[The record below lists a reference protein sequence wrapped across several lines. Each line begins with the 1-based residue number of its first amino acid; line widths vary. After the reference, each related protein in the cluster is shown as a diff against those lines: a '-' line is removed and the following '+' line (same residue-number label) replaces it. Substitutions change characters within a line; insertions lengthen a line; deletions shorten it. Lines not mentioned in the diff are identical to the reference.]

1 MKVFVC
7 FALSRKKVRK
17 NMSIIK
23 TGDDKTKDGI
33 AKESRN
39 EVRRNKSRLALDL
52 EYCKRK

>member
-1 MKVFVC
+1 
-7 FALSRKKVRK
+7 
-17 NMSIIK
+17 MSIMK